1 MIPFVYLTTF
11 SRLEG
16 ELFVDR
22 PLASRIA
29 FLSADKAEKGYVRST
44 RGAVGRRKWHFSF
57 FFSLSLCDET
67 KTYKIIC
74 RASTLKIV
82 CHLPFSPYQRAPPR
96 PETVCRQIV
105 YSRLLISAV
114 VRSWWPLSTAM
125 RTTLCVRSAYDDVA
139 RPLDAFRSRAY
150 AEWPGHPTAHARI
163 VRSSD
168 KKCRTHS
175 TFGGH

>member
-1 MIPFVYLTTF
+1 LSTDLLQAVLLFYLPTKQRRGTYVA
-11 SRLEG
+11 REGLLE
-16 ELFVDR
+16 EENDIF
-22 PLASRIA
+22 P
-29 FLSADKAEKGYVRST
+29 
-44 RGAVGRRKWHFSF
+44 

-82 CHLPFSPYQRAPPR
+82 CHLLFSPYQRAPPR

-114 VRSWWPLSTAM
+114 VRSRWPLSTAM

-150 AEWPGHPTAHARI
+150 AELVDTPRVAAEICCVFMNGTR
-163 VRSSD
+163 VV
-168 KKCRTHS
+168 KKMNS
-175 TFGGH
+175 M